1 MFGFKTALTLAYKR
15 YSWRR
20 HNANNGT
27 TLGRYLVGTD
37 NISIGRGS
45 YGPISIL
52 TSDQNPKVVIGSFCS
67 IADGVTFVTG
77 NEHPIDRFS
86 TYPFKVMLLGDK
98 EGEALTKGGIV
109 VEDDVWIG
117 YGATILDGV
126 RIHRGG
132 VVAAGAVVSKDVP
145 PYTIVGGVPAKPLRT
160 RFDSETIEKLLSFGY
175 STMDTQFVRTHLD
188 LLYAPLDSSALE
200 ELLNDAGGRNEH

>member
-132 VVAAGAVVSKDVP
+132 RRCRSRRLERRAALHNRWWSACETASHP
-145 PYTIVGGVPAKPLRT
+145 I
-160 RFDSETIEKLLSFGY
+160 RFGDDRE
-175 STMDTQFVRTHLD
+175 
-188 LLYAPLDSSALE
+188 APLIW
-200 ELLNDAGGRNEH
+200 LLNDGYTVRQDPSRFALCAPRLQRSRGVAK

>member
-52 TSDQNPKVVIGSFCS
+52 TSDQNPRVVIGSFCS

-132 VVAAGAVVSKDVP
+132 SSLQEPSSRKTCRPTQSLVECP
-145 PYTIVGGVPAKPLRT
+145 RN
-160 RFDSETIEKLLSFGY
+160 RF
-175 STMDTQFVRTHLD
+175 
-188 LLYAPLDSSALE
+188 ALDSIRRQSRSSSHLVTQRWIHSLSGPISICSTRPSTPALS
-200 ELLNDAGGRNEH
+200 RSC